1 MRMKRSIFALLVLIL
16 VGGCQDRTGIDW
28 LDPLVVRDFD
38 KRVDL
43 TIALD
48 LDRPL
53 SWRRY
58 SYCDYGCEHVCS
70 IVPEPSIYRD
80 LEQQNR
86 KKMNEVRDRAEKSDL
101 LFDVQGKS
109 GIIYEPGHIRD
120 LSPDEVGPAK
130 LVCLQRQQD
139 HIKRIESL
147 LNGLTRSET

>member
-1 MRMKRSIFALLVLIL
+1 MRIKRPIFALLVLIL

-38 KRVDL
+38 KRADL
-43 TIALD
+43 TFALD
-48 LDRPL
+48 LHLPL

-58 SYCDYGCEHVCS
+58 SYCDYGCKSVCS
-70 IVPEPSIYRD
+70 IVPEPPIYRD

-86 KKMNEVRDRAEKSDL
+86 KEMNEVRDRAEGSGL
-101 LFDVQGKS
+101 LFDVQKS
-109 GIIYEPGHIRD
+109 GIIYEPEPIRD

-139 HIKRIESL
+139 HIKRIQSL
-147 LNGLTRSET
+147 LNSLTRSET